1 MKRFFGTDS
10 PLFRFMTILLE
21 LAEINLLFILCSLP
35 VVTMGASYAAMTDSM
50 NEMHVH
56 GEGCF
61 SAKRFFQVFKK
72 SLKPMIPIGTVIL
85 VCCVGLGFNVNYV
98 LKTMEGTGRI
108 LFCGIYVVLF
118 LILSGIFQ
126 YSAFIAAKTEK
137 WNKDESEKQFSAGFG
152 QISSGDPD
160 YTSHCFSS
168 FGTYDVCI
176 TYAAYAAAD
185 SSLLVFLSCLRL
197 CRITQKG
204 TKAAASG
211 AVQRGR
217 LEIRI

>member
-85 VCCVGLGFNVNYV
+85 VCCIGLGFNVNYV
-98 LKTMEGTGRI
+98 LKTMEG
-108 LFCGIYVVLF
+108 
-118 LILSGIFQ
+118 
-126 YSAFIAAKTEK
+126 
-137 WNKDESEKQFSAGFG
+137 
-152 QISSGDPD
+152 
-160 YTSHCFSS
+160 
-168 FGTYDVCI
+168 DVYKRQPMDMQWA
-176 TYAAYAAAD
+176 T
-185 SSLLVFLSCLRL
+185 R
-197 CRITQKG
+197 
-204 TKAAASG
+204 
-211 AVQRGR
+211 
-217 LEIRI
+217 

>member
-85 VCCVGLGFNVNYV
+85 
-98 LKTMEGTGRI
+98 
-108 LFCGIYVVLF
+108 
-118 LILSGIFQ
+118 SGIFQ

-137 WNKDESEKQFSAGFG
+137 WNKDELKNSFLLALAKFPLVILTTLLTASVLSVLMMSVSLMLRMLPLILLFWFSCPAYVCVGLHRGAQEKYVMQL
-152 QISSGDPD
+152 
-160 YTSHCFSS
+160 
-168 FGTYDVCI
+168 YDAHL
-176 TYAAYAAAD
+176 AARMPRH
-185 SSLLVFLSCLRL
+185 S
-197 CRITQKG
+197 
-204 TKAAASG
+204 
-211 AVQRGR
+211 
-217 LEIRI
+217 

>member
-56 GEGCF
+56 GEDCF

-72 SLKPMIPIGTVIL
+72 SMKPMIPIGTV
-85 VCCVGLGFNVNYV
+85 
-98 LKTMEGTGRI
+98 
-108 LFCGIYVVLF
+108 
-118 LILSGIFQ
+118 ILSGIFQ

-137 WNKDESEKQFSAGFG
+137 WNKDELKNSFLLALAKFPLVILTTLLTASVLSVLMMSVSLMLRMLPLLFLFWFSCPAYVCVGLHRRALKPLLPELFSEE
-152 QISSGDPD
+152 D
-160 YTSHCFSS
+160 
-168 FGTYDVCI
+168 
-176 TYAAYAAAD
+176 
-185 SSLLVFLSCLRL
+185 
-197 CRITQKG
+197 
-204 TKAAASG
+204 
-211 AVQRGR
+211 
-217 LEIRI
+217 

>member
-21 LAEINLLFILCSLP
+21 LAEINLLFILCSVP
-35 VVTMGASYAAMTDSM
+35 IVTIGASYAAMTDSM

-72 SLKPMIPIGTVIL
+72 SLKPMIPIGIVIL
-85 VCCVGLGFNVNYV
+85 ACCVGLGFASNYV
-98 LKTMEGTGRI
+98 LQTMEGTSRI

-137 WNKDESEKQFSAGFG
+137 WNKDYLKNSFLLALAKFPLVILTTLLSASVLSVLMMSVSLMFHMLPVIFLFWFSCPAYVCVGLHRKALKPLLPELFSE
-152 QISSGDPD
+152 
-160 YTSHCFSS
+160 
-168 FGTYDVCI
+168 
-176 TYAAYAAAD
+176 
-185 SSLLVFLSCLRL
+185 
-197 CRITQKG
+197 
-204 TKAAASG
+204 
-211 AVQRGR
+211 
-217 LEIRI
+217 EEE

>member
-21 LAEINLLFILCSLP
+21 LAEINLLFILCALP

-61 SAKRFFQVFKK
+61 SAKRFFQELKK

-137 WNKDESEKQFSAGFG
+137 WNKDELKNSFLLALAKFPLVILTTLLTASVLSVLMMSVSLMLRMLPLILLFWFSCPAYVCVGLHRRALKPLLPELFSEE
-152 QISSGDPD
+152 D
-160 YTSHCFSS
+160 
-168 FGTYDVCI
+168 
-176 TYAAYAAAD
+176 
-185 SSLLVFLSCLRL
+185 
-197 CRITQKG
+197 
-204 TKAAASG
+204 
-211 AVQRGR
+211 
-217 LEIRI
+217 